1 MFEQISQRL
10 NQTLRMLRGV
20 VCVDEASLTV
30 ALRDLRLALLE
41 ADVNFGVVKDLLAV
55 VRERAQRQEVL
66 DSLTP
71 GQQVVKVVHEEMV
84 KLLGGTQVRLQLKGA
99 TPHVI
104 MLVGLQGAGKTT
116 TAAKLGQQLRR
127 SGHSPLLA
135 SIDVHRPAAREQLA
149 QMGTSSSI
157 PVFASEGDDPAVLAR
172 EAIEKAR

>member
-55 VRERAQRQEVL
+55 VRERAQGQEVL

-84 KLLGGTQVRLQLKGA
+84 KLLGGT
-99 TPHVI
+99 
-104 MLVGLQGAGKTT
+104 
-116 TAAKLGQQLRR
+116 
-127 SGHSPLLA
+127 
-135 SIDVHRPAAREQLA
+135 
-149 QMGTSSSI
+149 
-157 PVFASEGDDPAVLAR
+157 PVSYTHLTLPT
-172 EAIEKAR
+172 KA